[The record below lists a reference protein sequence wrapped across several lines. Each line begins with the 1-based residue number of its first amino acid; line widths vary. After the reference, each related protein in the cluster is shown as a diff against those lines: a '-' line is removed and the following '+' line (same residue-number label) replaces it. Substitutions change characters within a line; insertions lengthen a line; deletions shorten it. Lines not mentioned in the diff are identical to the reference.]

1 MTRMQQLH
9 AREDAEANSRMGI
22 LPILCY
28 VVVLYVLGLAF
39 VAWRW
44 W

>member
-1 MTRMQQLH
+1 MQQLH
-9 AREDAEANSRMGI
+9 AREDAEAASRMSI

-28 VVVLYVLGLAF
+28 VVALYAMGLAL